1 MKRKQSRK
9 TLSLVALGA
18 FILLSIP
25 LFAPP
30 ALAAADSVCARV
42 KIEIRQEL
50 TLERQAFDAHMRI
63 GNGFSHITLEDVD
76 VDVKFTD
83 EAGDPVLARPGGLGS
98 DQGN

>member
-1 MKRKQSRK
+1 MKRKQSFK
-9 TLSLVALGA
+9 KISFVSFCA

-25 LFAPP
+25 IFAAP
-30 ALAAADSVCARV
+30 ALAVDDSVCARV
-42 KIEIRQEL
+42 KLEIRQEL

-83 EAGDPVLARPGGLGS
+83 EAGRKWGTSLNNS
-98 DQGN
+98 IT